1 MGKQTR
7 KSSKY
12 CIYISSELFSIE
24 VSKYH
29 SNTGVVQK
37 PFLSKLVYVSQYLSR
52 TYVSMFMRHL
62 CEPTPD
68 TVPTY
73 ADGVPKEGVQRHVVL
88 NRIGIM
94 SLIRKKVS
102 NLCIVYQS

>member
-1 MGKQTR
+1 
-7 KSSKY
+7 
-12 CIYISSELFSIE
+12 
-24 VSKYH
+24 
-29 SNTGVVQK
+29 
-37 PFLSKLVYVSQYLSR
+37 
-52 TYVSMFMRHL
+52 MFMRHL

-68 TVPTY
+68 TIPTY

-102 NLCIVYQS
+102 NLCSTTPSKELGSVSTYHK

>member
-1 MGKQTR
+1 
-7 KSSKY
+7 
-12 CIYISSELFSIE
+12 
-24 VSKYH
+24 
-29 SNTGVVQK
+29 
-37 PFLSKLVYVSQYLSR
+37 
-52 TYVSMFMRHL
+52 MFMCHL

-73 ADGVPKEGVQRHVVL
+73 TDGVPKEGVQRHVVL

-102 NLCIVYQS
+102 DELYLLGYEAKTDINCILFLFFRWMNFLLTTLYPNLRNL

>member
-1 MGKQTR
+1 
-7 KSSKY
+7 
-12 CIYISSELFSIE
+12 
-24 VSKYH
+24 
-29 SNTGVVQK
+29 
-37 PFLSKLVYVSQYLSR
+37 
-52 TYVSMFMRHL
+52 MRHL

-102 NLCIVYQS
+102 SLWSTTLCRKPLQTRPTCWAN

>member
-1 MGKQTR
+1 
-7 KSSKY
+7 
-12 CIYISSELFSIE
+12 
-24 VSKYH
+24 
-29 SNTGVVQK
+29 
-37 PFLSKLVYVSQYLSR
+37 
-52 TYVSMFMRHL
+52 MFMCHL

-73 ADGVPKEGVQRHVVL
+73 TDGVPKEGVQRHVVL

-102 NLCIVYQS
+102 DGQLHIFFSVSSV